1 MEDVKMIYIFHLT
14 FSITPTSSILHLT
27 SSIKISTFASLMSKT
42 VTPYQNEQVT
52 KKEQVADM
60 FNNIS
65 KTYDFLN
72 HFMSLGIDIIWRK
85 KAINQLK
92 KDQPKLILDVATG
105 TGDFAFEA
113 LKILKPE
120 KIIGVDI
127 SRGMLDVADQK
138 IAKRGLSDKFEVRLG
153 DSERLLFDADTF
165 DAVTVAY
172 GVRNFENLE
181 AGLADIYRVLKPGGK
196 AVVLEFS
203 KPKAFPIKQL
213 YNFYFNYITPGIGKI
228 FSKDSR
234 AYSYLPESVAAFP
247 DGETFTKLMDKVG
260 FKDTKH
266 KPLAFGICSIY
277 TGVK

>member
-1 MEDVKMIYIFHLT
+1 
-14 FSITPTSSILHLT
+14 
-27 SSIKISTFASLMSKT
+27 MSKT
-42 VTPYQNEQVT
+42 ITPYGSEQAT

-85 KAINQLK
+85 KAINELK

-113 LKILKPE
+113 LSILKPE
-120 KIIGVDI
+120 KIVGVDI
-127 SRGMLDVADQK
+127 SQGMLDIAKQK
-138 IAKRGLSDKFEVRLG
+138 IAKRNLGDKFEVKLG
-153 DSERLLFDADTF
+153 DSEKLPFDANGF

-181 AGLADIYRVLKPGGK
+181 VGLADIFRVLKPGGK

-203 KPKAFPIKQL
+203 KPKAFPVKQL
-213 YNFYFNYITPGIGKI
+213 YNFYFNYITPGIGKL
-228 FSKDSR
+228 FSKDAR

-247 DGETFTKLMDKVG
+247 DGQAFVSLMDKVG
-260 FKDTKH
+260 FKHTKSR
-266 KPLAFGICSIY
+266 PLAFGICSIY